1 MKTALTWNRR
11 TVLLG
16 SVALVFL
23 LGLLLLG
30 APATSRLDSGSTWHR
45 GPAGYSAWYESLEQQ
60 GVSVQRW
67 QRPVAD
73 LLEQV
78 GRVEKKPQPK
88 PISPGS
94 EGTTTTLNQDLQNV
108 EGLAAKAVDP
118 PKSPLERGTLKRTQT
133 PLSKGGRGDLHKV
146 EGLAAKAVD
155 PPKSPLERGTLKR
168 TQPPLS
174 KGGRGDLQTVAATKT
189 TPNGPETLVAILP
202 GFIDQQNLY
211 SLIPWM
217 TDWLDAGHRLVVLGW
232 KTPATAA
239 PFSQVLT
246 SDQGAV
252 QIDTRRRYGPTQS
265 QRVYLQDEYGAVAW
279 EQGYFDEGT
288 FIAVATPHLGANAY
302 LNQPGNLAFLT
313 ELVTREGGRV
323 WVDEYLHGYRDA
335 EAVAAEVGSD
345 SWLAYLGRTP
355 LLILGLQALAVTL
368 LALLAFNRRLGQRRR
383 VQTPQIDNSRAYIQ
397 ALAGVLHKAN
407 SHDFVVQTLSQA
419 ERITLQKAL
428 GLGETPVPTEQ
439 LQAAWVQQYR
449 RSSGELADLLDP
461 PTPRTETQLRDW
473 LQRVQSLQ
481 PLSSGDSQRP

>member
-1 MKTALTWNRR
+1 MNTALTWNRR
-11 TVLLG
+11 TVILG
-16 SVALVFL
+16 VAALALL
-23 LGLLLLG
+23 LGLLFLG
-30 APATSRLDSGSTWHR
+30 APATSQLDSGSTWHR

-60 GVSVQRW
+60 SIPVQRW
-67 QRPVAD
+67 QRPVEA

-78 GRVEKKPQPK
+78 GRAEQKPQPQ
-88 PISPGS
+88 PIPPSS
-94 EGTTTTLNQDLQNV
+94 EGTTTTLIQDHAL
-108 EGLAAKAVDP
+108 LAAKTSP
-118 PKSPLERGTLKRTQT
+118 HPKSLSPWERDFEASQFRHPSPL
-133 PLSKGGRGDLHKV
+133 GRGAGG
-146 EGLAAKAVD
+146 EG
-155 PPKSPLERGTLKR
+155 
-168 TQPPLS
+168 QN
-174 KGGRGDLQTVAATKT
+174 VARSEGQDA
-189 TPNGPETLVAILP
+189 NGPETLVAILP

-217 TDWLDAGHRLVVLGW
+217 PDWLDAGHRLVVLGW

-252 QIDTRRRYGPTQS
+252 QIDTRRRYDATNS
-265 QRVYLQDEYGAVAW
+265 QQVLLQDEYGAVAW
-279 EQGYFDEGT
+279 EQEYLDGQS
-288 FIAVATPHLGANAY
+288 FIAITTPHLAANAY
-302 LNQPGNLAFLT
+302 LNEPGNLAFLT
-313 ELVTREGGRV
+313 DLVTREGGRV
-323 WVDEYLHGYRDA
+323 WIDEYLHGYRDT
-335 EAVAAEVGSD
+335 EAVAAEVGGD
-345 SWLAYLGRTP
+345 NWLAYLGRTP
-355 LLILGLQALAVTL
+355 LLILALQALAVTL

-383 VQTPQIDNSRAYIQ
+383 LQTPKIDNSQAYIQ

-428 GLGETPVPTEQ
+428 GLGSTPVSTEQ

-449 RSSGELADLLDP
+449 RSSGELADLLNP